1 MAMLMA
7 SSTLT
12 TAYASDNDLQRAIA
26 ARTAPTT
33 PTKEGDETSSKEITP
48 AKEEDFSSMSYES
61 LVRDLF
67 EEVENGDDAPDNL
80 KEALCENY
88 KKYASSSAVLEN
100 AFLENLAD
108 RLANT
113 ASPISAVPTRVMRSA
128 VPDQRPDA
136 PARPDEDD
144 AKSDGIT
151 STERAAAQA
160 AFSKAYQDIISDNS
174 MRKGPR
180 SADELSTQIDGLDQL
195 IQTGKNKGVGKNY
208 INQAEE
214 KMSELETELFAATKK
229 ERGPK
234 AAEKIQAMARGV
246 ATRRALVDAYKEAL
260 AAFGAE

>member
-12 TAYASDNDLQRAIA
+12 TAYASGDDLERAIA
-26 ARTAPTT
+26 ARVASTT
-33 PTKEGDETSSKEITP
+33 SARGDEEPAPVKEVQ
-48 AKEEDFSSMSYES
+48 EDFSSMNYEG
-61 LVRDLF
+61 LVRNLF
-67 EEVENGDDAPDNL
+67 EKVENGDNVPDAL
-80 KEALCENY
+80 KDTLRDYYND
-88 KKYASSSAVLEN
+88 YASSSAVLEN
-100 AFLENLAD
+100 TFLENLTD
-108 RLANT
+108 KLASA

-144 AKSDGIT
+144 AKSDDIT
-151 STERAAAQA
+151 VTDRAAAQA
-160 AFSKAYQDIISDNS
+160 AFSKAYQDIISDNNT
-174 MRKGPR
+174 RKGTPT
-180 SADELSTQIDGLDQL
+180 ADELSTQIDGLEQL

-214 KMSELETELFAATKK
+214 KMSELETELFAATKE

-260 AAFGAE
+260 ATFSAE